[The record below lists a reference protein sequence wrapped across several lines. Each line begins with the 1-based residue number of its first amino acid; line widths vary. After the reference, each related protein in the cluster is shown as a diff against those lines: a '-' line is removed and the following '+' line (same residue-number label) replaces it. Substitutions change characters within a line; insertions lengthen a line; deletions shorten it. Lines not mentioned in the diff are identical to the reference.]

1 MSRDEFL
8 QKMLEKDKVTQAQVD
23 KVKAKDIAK
32 ENYKKADKAKMTK
45 VEMEAIL
52 DTLVGTKSD
61 HVKAK

>member
-1 MSRDEFL
+1 MNRDEFL
-8 QKMLEKDKVTQAQVD
+8 QKMLEKGKVTQAQVD